1 MLTRLRVPLRLHG
14 IYTGIKH
21 SKHRLR
27 HRLTSFIHSKSYR
40 IYNIMIRYWPLLFIV
55 IPLTE
60 IYLFIK
66 IGGQIGALTTVLIVL
81 ATAFIGVN
89 LLRFQGLSTL
99 QRAQHNM
106 AQGQMPAMEM
116 MEGLV
121 LAVGGALLITPGF
134 LTDVLGFLCLIPG
147 SRRALIRYLMARVSM
162 QMQAGFGQQ
171 SWTRHGRTGSPEN
184 GAGPG
189 PGVGEPSG
197 HAPGKA
203 SAHHGNTIEGEYRR
217 ED

>member
-1 MLTRLRVPLRLHG
+1 
-14 IYTGIKH
+14 
-21 SKHRLR
+21 
-27 HRLTSFIHSKSYR
+27 
-40 IYNIMIRYWPLLFIV
+40 MIRYWPLLFIA

-66 IGGQIGALTTVLIVL
+66 IGGQIGALTTVMIVL

-89 LLRFQGLSTL
+89 LLRYQGFSTL
-99 QRAQHNM
+99 QRAQQNM

-134 LTDVLGFLCLIPG
+134 LTDALGFLCLIPAT
-147 SRRALIRYLMARVSM
+147 RRALIRYIMARTSVRMHSKF
-162 QMQAGFGQQ
+162 QDARWQQADHGQQ
-171 SWTRHGRTGSPEN
+171 PGTDQ
-184 GAGPG
+184 GAGKG
-189 PGVGEPSG
+189 GSQ
-197 HAPGKA
+197 
-203 SAHHGNTIEGEYRR
+203 SSRDHHTIEGEYRR